1 MDAVWNDLRFA
12 VRSLRQS
19 PTFTFVAVLTLA
31 IGIGANTAVFSVV
44 NAVFL
49 RPMPYTDPDR
59 LVFITQTTPQGS
71 SPSASPTKFQFWI
84 EHATTVQ
91 DLAAFHLGVANL
103 TGTDR
108 PEQVGVVYA
117 SAAFFRLFGA
127 HLVQGRSFSAAEDRP
142 HGDQVVIV
150 TEALWRRR
158 FGGDQQLNG
167 KTIQLDGTTYSV
179 IGIVSGNFDGPAI
192 GGPFAPCEVYVPLQV
207 DLRAISN
214 GNFFSAAGRLAPGV
228 TLRQARDEFQRLAGD
243 FRRVHPSF
251 LRPQDG
257 FSVQHFQDV
266 IVEDLRP
273 VLLVFV
279 AAVALVLLIA
289 CANVASLLMAR
300 AAGRVREVAIRTALG
315 ADRWHIVRQLLT
327 ESVLLAVVAGTVGIT
342 GGIAGVRAL
351 LTLNVA
357 QLPWVSASGA
367 NVTVDGRVLAFTVIV
382 SLATGIVFGLV
393 PGLRLIRQD
402 VSSALMV
409 GSDRSS
415 GTAAKARARG
425 VLVGMQVA
433 LAVTLLVSAL
443 LLIRSFIALRS
454 VDPGFDMRGVLT
466 ARMSLTE
473 PRFSTTAGVNTL
485 IDDAVNRIQAI
496 PGVTAAGASC
506 CLPLQDDP
514 TLRVNIV
521 GRPLEGAFH
530 VMAGWRMVSPG
541 FLEVFRVPLV
551 RGRRF
556 TVGDNLSSAP
566 VVLINEAMARRFWP
580 GGNPL
585 HEHLVLGKGL
595 GPEFEEPPR
604 EIVGVLV
611 DVRDVR
617 LNQRPIP
624 TVYVPLAQLTDRLT
638 ALNFHMLPIVW
649 VIRTETLP
657 AAIAPAVEEQLQQA
671 SGGVP
676 LTRVWSMDRVLS
688 RSTARSDFNTV
699 LMTSFAAAA
708 VLLAAIGIF
717 GMVAYSVQQRR
728 REIAIRVAVGAGT
741 ADINRLIV
749 WGNMRLVLAG
759 ALIGLAGAFASTRL
773 LAALLFGVTVYDGAA
788 FTTAPL
794 VITAVALT
802 AMWAPARQALRVD
815 PAVILRGD

>member
-1 MDAVWNDLRFA
+1 MDALWSDLRFA
-12 VRSLRQS
+12 VRALRNS
-19 PTFTFVAVLTLA
+19 PTFTIVAVLTLA

-44 NAVFL
+44 DAVFL

-71 SPSASPTKFQFWI
+71 SPSASPTKFRFWI
-84 EHATTVQ
+84 EHATAVQ
-91 DLAAFHLGVANL
+91 DLTAFHFGVANL
-103 TGTDR
+103 TGTNR

-117 SAAFFRLFGA
+117 TAAFFRLFGA
-127 HLVQGRSFSAAEDRP
+127 HLVQGRGFSAAEDRP
-142 HGDQVVIV
+142 HGDHVVIV
-150 TEALWRRR
+150 TESLWHRR
-158 FGGDQQLNG
+158 FGGEQQLAG
-167 KTIQLDGTTYSV
+167 KIVHLDGIAYSV
-179 IGIVSGNFDGPAI
+179 IGIVGADFDGPAL
-192 GGPFAPCEVYVPLQV
+192 GGPFAQGDVYVPLQM
-207 DLRAISN
+207 DLTVVSN

-251 LRPQDG
+251 LRVQDS
-257 FSVQHFQDV
+257 FSVQRFQDV
-266 IVEDLRP
+266 IVGDLRP
-273 VLLVFV
+273 VLLAFV
-279 AAVALVLLIA
+279 AAVTLVLLIA

-300 AAGRVREVAIRTALG
+300 AAGRVREVAIRAALG
-315 ADRWHIVRQLLT
+315 AERWRIVRQLMT
-327 ESVLLAVVAGTVGIT
+327 ESVLLAAVAGAVGII

-357 QLPWVSASGA
+357 QLPRVSANGA
-367 NVTVDGRVLAFTVIV
+367 NVTVDGRVLAFTVMV
-382 SLATGIVFGLV
+382 SLVTGIVFGLV

-402 VSSALMV
+402 VSSALMQ
-409 GSDRSS
+409 GGDRSS
-415 GTAAKARARG
+415 GTAAQARARG

-443 LLIRSFIALRS
+443 LLIRSFVALRS

-473 PRFSTTAGVNTL
+473 PRFSTTAAVNAL
-485 IDDAVNRIQAI
+485 IGDAVNRIQTI
-496 PGVTAAGASC
+496 PGVTAASASC

-541 FLEVFRVPLV
+541 FLDVFRVPLV

-556 TVGDNLSSAP
+556 RDGDNRSSAP

-585 HEHLVLGKGL
+585 GEHLVLGKGL

-604 EIVGVLV
+604 EIVGVV
-611 DVRDVR
+611 ADVRDVR
-617 LNQRPIP
+617 LNQAPKP
-624 TVYVPLAQLTDRLT
+624 SVYVPLAQLTDRLT
-638 ALNFHMLPIVW
+638 AVHFHMLPIVW
-649 VIRTETLP
+649 VIRTEMVP

-676 LTRVWSMDRVLS
+676 LTRVWSMDSVLS

-717 GMVAYSVQQRR
+717 GLVAYSVQQRR

-741 ADINRLIV
+741 ADIRKLIV
-749 WGNMRLVLAG
+749 WGNMRFVLAG
-759 ALIGLAGAFASTRL
+759 ALIGVAGAFASTRL

-794 VITAVALT
+794 VITAVALS
-802 AMWAPARQALRVD
+802 AMWAPARQAVRID